1 MKKLILLLAIPFAI
15 QAQVVIEAPAGNT
28 PAKIDKPGQTI
39 IPNGRIIT
47 PRGVQIS
54 TAPHPYGLV
63 LSKHISRL
71 EYTLCDNPLVEPV
84 SDLTTDNTK
93 IHTIPIIHKYIIP
106 PLTNLINIV
115 IMSC

>member
-1 MKKLILLLAIPFAI
+1 MC
-15 QAQVVIEAPAGNT
+15 
-28 PAKIDKPGQTI
+28 
-39 IPNGRIIT
+39 
-47 PRGVQIS
+47 QIFFVS
-54 TAPHPYGLV
+54 LCCDHSEDGDRVYSSLPYGLV